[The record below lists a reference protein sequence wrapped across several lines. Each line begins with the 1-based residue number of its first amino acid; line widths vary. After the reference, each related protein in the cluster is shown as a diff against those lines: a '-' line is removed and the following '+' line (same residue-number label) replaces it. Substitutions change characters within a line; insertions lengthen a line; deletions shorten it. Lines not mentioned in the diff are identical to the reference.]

1 MDIKI
6 TASWI
11 SRGTEEHVIGNLG
24 KGHLNLLMAGNLA
37 EFHSGVLWKVK
48 LVSNELAYFSENT
61 SKQSVE
67 CVTQFLLGAWSQM
80 WVRGK
85 LREESV

>member
-11 SRGTEEHVIGNLG
+11 SKGTEEHVIGNWG
-24 KGHLNLLMAGNLA
+24 KGHLDLLMAGNVS
-37 EFHSGVLWKVK
+37 EFHSVVLWKVK
-48 LVSNELAYFSENT
+48 LASNELAYFSENT

-67 CVTQFLLGAWSQM
+67 CVTWFLLGAWSQM

-85 LREESV
+85 LREESA

>member
-6 TASWI
+6 TASWV
-11 SRGTEEHVIGNLG
+11 SKGTKEHVIGNWG
-24 KGHLNLLMAGNLA
+24 KGHLHLLMAGNLA
-37 EFHSGVLWKVK
+37 EFQAMVLWKVK
-48 LVSNELAYFSENT
+48 LVSNKLAYFSENT
-61 SKQSVE
+61 SKHSVE
-67 CVTQFLLGAWSQM
+67 CVTWFLLGAWSQM